1 MKHFIEGFCGEYGKK
16 PKEVSPSALELL
28 IAYQWPGNVRE
39 LKNVIERLVIMV
51 SRDSIETDDLPVAL
65 TTRID
70 EASLEPFKDYPS
82 LSSAREAFET
92 QFIARKLRDTKG
104 NVTKTAEALGIERS
118 HLYRKMKAL
127 GIK

>member
-1 MKHFIEGFCGEYGKK
+1 
-16 PKEVSPSALELL
+16 VSPSALEHL

-51 SRDSIETDDLPVAL
+51 SRDSIEVEDLPVAL
-65 TTRID
+65 SATI
-70 EASLEPFKDYPS
+70 EESSFEPFKDYPS
-82 LSSAREAFET
+82 LSSAREAFEA
-92 QFIARKLRDTKG
+92 QFIARKLRATRG